1 MPGRGFEVKC
11 HDIHYSMTIFLT
23 KQWNVLQGFMEG
35 KSTNW
40 ITKKAN
46 NESGM
51 AFSSFLVMIISH
63 CLVIFSCM
71 RVIQPLMTITIS
83 LSQLFHCLSIIN
95 CYYFYILCVKVH
107 LLAAAA
113 LTLSN
118 CAVRSQMSIWHEFHN
133 CRYDCICLI
142 YFWCDFCMK
151 FSLHESSPKI
161 FVASRL
167 ALIFLEGTQNV
178 SEPSC
183 HIFQYKF

>member
-1 MPGRGFEVKC
+1 
-11 HDIHYSMTIFLT
+11 
-23 KQWNVLQGFMEG
+23 MEG

-40 ITKKAN
+40 ITKKLIMNLAWH
-46 NESGM
+46 
-51 AFSSFLVMIISH
+51 FLVMIISH

-113 LTLSN
+113 LTLSK

-151 FSLHESSPKI
+151 LSLHESSPKF

-167 ALIFLEGTQNV
+167 ALIFLEGSRTQHFRLITK
-178 SEPSC
+178 PSC